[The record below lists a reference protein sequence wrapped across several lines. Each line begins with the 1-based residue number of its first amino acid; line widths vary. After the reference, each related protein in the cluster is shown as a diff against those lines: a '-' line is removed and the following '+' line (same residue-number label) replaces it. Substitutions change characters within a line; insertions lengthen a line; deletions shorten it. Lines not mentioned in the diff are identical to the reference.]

1 MPDFFASLFDTTG
14 FVPRKSSGEGWST
27 ELIWL
32 HVTSDLF
39 IWLAYISI
47 PLVLLYFTRRRDLP
61 FPRLF
66 ILFAIFILSCGTTH
80 LIDAITFEYPI
91 YRFAG
96 LMKLIT
102 AAVSWAT
109 VIALVPLVP
118 RVMNAVHDASQPGP
132 DTRFHRPLRMGS
144 QARASRAIDYA
155 VAVVAALLGIGVR
168 AAIDPLLAND
178 HIFVV
183 ALLAVVYVSWQYGFG
198 PGIACLIVGVGGYT
212 YLFVKPR
219 NSFVVEGLGAQLAIA
234 LFFFCGVACAALGES
249 QRAATR
255 RARRA
260 VATAELR
267 QEELEAEVAHR
278 KAIEGK
284 LVAAQRETVENL
296 ARLNAFLDHAPLG
309 IAFFDSD
316 LRYVKV
322 NPYLA
327 QTNGMPVAD
336 HIGRTL
342 QEVIPDF
349 PPKLLAA
356 YRQVASPA
364 GQSFNA
370 QIRRR
375 DVHDRELLRDW
386 QIVAFP
392 IRHSKD
398 VSFGAGV
405 VVQDVTERLKAED
418 ILKGQTEILERMVQ
432 ERTAELLAEIDE
444 RKRAEAEVFAKQK
457 FLDAVLANVS
467 EGIVACDEAGNLTMF
482 NRAAQELLP
491 SEPLRPEEWAA
502 RYNLFRGD
510 GTTPLSRDEG
520 PLLRA
525 LQGENVRDVE
535 LVVAPPGL
543 PPRILIANGQRLSDR
558 TLGAVV
564 SIRDITDQRKAD
576 EQIREA
582 EAELRRSNFE
592 LKRSND
598 ELEKFAYIASH
609 DLQEPLRKIQTFGDR
624 LRERC
629 RAELPDFGQDY
640 IERMLS
646 AASRMRR
653 LIDDLLIFSRVA
665 SIRQTLRSIDL
676 KKLVLEVVSDL
687 EVRIGQTNG
696 TVRVGEL
703 PTLEADPSQMR
714 QLFQN
719 LIANAVKFRKPDI
732 APIVSI
738 ASERIEEP
746 SSDPKSDGPISLLK
760 ITVEDN
766 GIGFDEKYRDRIFEV
781 FQRLHGRE
789 EYEGTGVGLAIC
801 RKIVERHGG
810 TITARSR
817 AGEGATFV
825 IVLPIGQSP
834 AQA

>member
-1 MPDFFASLFDTTG
+1 MLDFFAKLFDTTG
-14 FVPRKSSGEGWST
+14 FMPRKSSGEGWST

-47 PLVLLYFTRRRDLP
+47 PLTLLYFTRRRDLP

-66 ILFAIFILSCGTTH
+66 VLFAIFILSCGTTH
-80 LIDAITFEYPI
+80 LLDAIGFEYPI
-91 YRFAG
+91 YRFSG
-96 LMKLIT
+96 LMKLVT
-102 AAVSWAT
+102 AVVSWAT
-109 VIALVPLVP
+109 VIALIPLVP
-118 RVMNAVHDASQPGP
+118 RVMNAVHEASQPGS
-132 DTRFHRPLRMGS
+132 DTKFHRPLPIGP
-144 QARASRAIDYA
+144 QARWSRASDYA
-155 VAVVAALLGIGVR
+155 VAVVAALLAIGIR
-168 AAIDPLLAND
+168 AAIDPILADD

-183 ALLAVVYVSWQYGFG
+183 ALLAVVYVSWRYGFG
-198 PGIACLIVGVGGYT
+198 PGIVCLLIGVGGYT

-249 QRAATR
+249 HRAAQR

-267 QEELEAEVAHR
+267 REELEAEVAHR
-278 KAIEGK
+278 KAIAGK
-284 LVAAQRETVENL
+284 LVTAQRETAENL

-316 LRYVKV
+316 LRYVRV

-327 QTNGMPVAD
+327 QTNGKPVAE

-342 QEVIPDF
+342 EEVISDF
-349 PPKLLAA
+349 PPELLNA

-364 GQSFNA
+364 GELFTT

-375 DVHDRELLRDW
+375 DAHDRERQRDW
-386 QIVAFP
+386 QVTAFP
-392 IRHSKD
+392 IHSKD
-398 VSFGAGV
+398 ASFGAGV
-405 VVQDVTERLKAED
+405 VVQDVTERLKEED
-418 ILKGQTEILERMVQ
+418 ILKRQTEVLEQLVQ
-432 ERTAELLAEIDE
+432 ERTAELL
-444 RKRAEAEVFAKQK
+444 AKQK
-457 FLDAVLANVS
+457 FLDAVLASVS
-467 EGIVACDEAGNLTMF
+467 EGIVACDADGNLTMF

-491 SEPLRPEEWAA
+491 AEPLPPEEWAE

-510 GTTPLSRDEG
+510 GATPLSRDEV

-525 LQGENVRDVE
+525 LQGENIRDVE

-543 PPRILIANGQRLSDR
+543 PPRILIANGQRLSDLN
-558 TLGAVV
+558 LGAVV
-564 SIRDITDQRKAD
+564 SIRDITDQRQAD
-576 EQIREA
+576 RQIREA
-582 EAELRRSNFE
+582 EADLRRANFE

-609 DLQEPLRKIQTFGDR
+609 DLQEPLRKIQAFGDR

-629 RAELPDFGQDY
+629 REGLPDYGQDY

-653 LIDDLLIFSRVA
+653 LIDDLLTFSRVA
-665 SIRQTLRSIDL
+665 TLQQAFRPVDL

-687 EVRIGQTNG
+687 EVRMSQTGG
-696 TVRVGEL
+696 TVQVGEL
-703 PTLEADPSQMR
+703 PAIESDPSQMR

-719 LIANAVKFRKPDI
+719 LIANALKFQKPGVP
-732 APIVSI
+732 PIVLI
-738 ASERIEEP
+738 GCERVEEP
-746 SSDPKSDGPISLLK
+746 SSDPKFDGPISLCR

-781 FQRLHGRE
+781 FQRLHGRD

-810 TITARSR
+810 TITARSQ

-825 IVLPIGQSP
+825 VVLPIGQFT
-834 AQA
+834 AQPRTESHV